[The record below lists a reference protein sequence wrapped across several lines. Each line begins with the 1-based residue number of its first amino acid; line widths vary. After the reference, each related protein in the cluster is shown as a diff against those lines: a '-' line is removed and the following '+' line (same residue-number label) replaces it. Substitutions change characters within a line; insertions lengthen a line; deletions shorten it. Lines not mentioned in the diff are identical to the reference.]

1 MSREILFLVEK
12 CSHCVSYYDID
23 SGERL
28 HTIEL
33 PQFPHEVA
41 FDSKNKFAYLGHY
54 GVETSGH
61 IGSGGHT
68 IMVIDVEKREH
79 VRTIDVA
86 PYNRL
91 HGMQMDNQDRLYA
104 LSEDKAVL
112 LSFDSPETAEAP
124 DRGVQTGG
132 LKCHLFA
139 LSKDGEFAYSMN
151 LLSHTVT
158 KIKPHDP
165 LFAPVAVSPGKKPE
179 GYCLINNDSQLVVTN
194 RISNTIS
201 LIDTAS
207 MDVIKTVPS
216 RNDATRIYQFR
227 DDRLLITNY
236 GNNNLS
242 VVDPATLEELHCI
255 EMGSRPIAL
264 SYHPTKNY
272 AFISQD
278 DNQVAVL
285 NLDSLEIERRIQTQ
299 LEPDVSR
306 VVVGK

>member
-1 MSREILFLVEK
+1 MSQEILFLVEK
-12 CSHCVSYYDID
+12 CSHCVSYYDINT
-23 SGERL
+23 GERV

-61 IGSGGHT
+61 IGEGGHT

-79 VRTIDVA
+79 VRTINVA

-112 LSFDSPETAEAP
+112 LSFDDPETAEAP
-124 DRGVQTGG
+124 DRGVPTGG

-139 LSKDGEFAYSMN
+139 LAADGEFAYSMN

-165 LFAPVAVSPGKKPE
+165 LFTPIAVSPGKKPE

-207 MDVIKTVPS
+207 MKVIKEVPS
-216 RNDATRIYQFR
+216 RNDATRIYEFR
-227 DDRLLITNY
+227 DGRLVITNY
-236 GNNNLS
+236 GNNNIS
-242 VVDPATLEELHCI
+242 VIDPKTLEELSCI
-255 EMGSRPIAL
+255 EVGARPIAL

-272 AFISQD
+272 AFVSQD
-278 DNQVAVL
+278 DNKVAVL
-285 NLDSLEIERRIQTQ
+285 NMDSLEIEKRIETQ

-306 VVVGK
+306 VVVG